1 MGFEK
6 FTKKELILLVESL
19 IIKVDALQQKVD
31 FLEIK
36 VAGLEEENRILKI
49 KKTSSNSSIPPSV
62 DLSKVKHNQS
72 LREKSGRKKGGQPG
86 NKGHTLEMVANPDF
100 IEKHSVDYCNSCGLS
115 LKSTVAFIAKRRP
128 VIDIPSIK
136 LISTEHQVFARNC
149 SCGKVCRGQF
159 SENVNAVWF

>member
-1 MGFEK
+1 MDFEK

-31 FLEIK
+31 SLEIK

-49 KKTSSNSSIPPSV
+49 KKTSSIPPSV
-62 DLSKVKHNQS
+62 DLSKVKPNQS

-86 NKGHTLEMVANPDF
+86 HKGHTLEMVANPDF

-115 LKSTVAFIAKRRP
+115 LESTVAFITERR
-128 VIDIPSIK
+128 
-136 LISTEHQVFARNC
+136 Q
-149 SCGKVCRGQF
+149 
-159 SENVNAVWF
+159 